1 MFVPCSDSAN
11 CGVHIHHGLGDL
23 PGSVGWQD
31 WVDLGAGEGGA
42 PEQAAEGAG
51 GRGCEVSSL
60 ARGEALV
67 TEEAPGPIGIQ
78 Y

>member
-1 MFVPCSDSAN
+1 MFVPCSDSAD
-11 CGVHIHHGLGDL
+11 CGVHILGQL

-51 GRGCEVSSL
+51 GRGCEVGSL

-67 TEEAPGPIGIQ
+67 TEEPPAPIHIQ
-78 Y
+78 